1 MRSWNEYKTTFGS
14 TEAFHEAARSGDVVQ
29 IARLADKMRDLD
41 EKNAKG
47 YSALMLA
54 AYNGQL
60 EASRYLI
67 SIGADL
73 NSTDPAGNSILM
85 GVAFKGHRDILELL
99 LMHGADPQ
107 HKNRAGQDAL
117 QFAQMFGRF
126 DCAELLQ
133 KGEPKAAPWLQ
144 MLVAWFGYINPF
156 KSVRKV
162 A

>member
-1 MRSWNEYKTTFGS
+1 MRTWNDYKTTFGS
-14 TEAFHEAARSGDVVQ
+14 AEALHEAARSGDVLQ
-29 IARLADKMRDLD
+29 IARLSTPIDKLN

-54 AYNGQL
+54 AYNGHL

-67 SIGADL
+67 SVGADL

-85 GVAFKGHRDILELL
+85 GVAFKGHKDILQLL
-99 LMHGADPQ
+99 LLSGADPQ

-133 KGEPKAAPWLQ
+133 IGEPKARWQQ
-144 MLVAWFGYINPF
+144 MLAAWFGYINPF
-156 KSVRKV
+156 KSVRK
-162 A
+162 AA

>member
-1 MRSWNEYKTTFGS
+1 MRTWNEYKTTFARG
-14 TEAFHEAARSGDVVQ
+14 EALHEAARSGDVLQ
-29 IARLADKMRDLD
+29 IARLLAQIDALN

-54 AYNGQL
+54 AYNGHL

-67 SIGADL
+67 SVGADV

-85 GVAFKGHRDILELL
+85 GVAFKGHKDILQLL
-99 LMHGADPQ
+99 LRSGADPQ

-133 KGEPKAAPWLQ
+133 SGEPKARWKQ
-144 MLVAWFGYINPF
+144 MLIAWFGYINPF
-156 KSVRKV
+156 KSARKV

>member
-1 MRSWNEYKTTFGS
+1 MRTWNQYKSTFGS
-14 TEAFHEAARSGDVVQ
+14 PEALHEAARSGDVVG
-29 IARLADKMRDLD
+29 IARLTNTMQDID

-47 YSALMLA
+47 YSPLMLA

-60 EASRYLI
+60 QATRYLI
-67 SIGADL
+67 AIGADVH
-73 NSTDPAGNSILM
+73 STDPAGNSILM
-85 GVAFKGHRDILELL
+85 GVAFKGHSEILKLL
-99 LMHGADPQ
+99 LQHGADPQ
-107 HKNRAGQDAL
+107 HNNRAGQDAL

-133 KGEPKAAPWLQ
+133 KGEPKARWQQ

-156 KSVRKV
+156 KRVRKV

>member
-14 TEAFHEAARSGDVVQ
+14 TEVFHEAARSGDVVQ
-29 IARLADKMRDLD
+29 IARMADQMRDLD

-60 EASRYLI
+60 EATRYLI
-67 SIGADL
+67 SIGADIH
-73 NSTDPAGNSILM
+73 STDPAGNSILM
-85 GVAFKGHRDILELL
+85 GVAFKGHKDILEMLL
-99 LMHGADPQ
+99 KYGANPQ
-107 HKNRAGQDAL
+107 HRNRAGQDAL

-133 KGEPKAAPWLQ
+133 KGEPKAPWLQ

-156 KSVRKV
+156 KRVRKV

>member
-1 MRSWNEYKTTFGS
+1 MRTWNEYKTTSGS
-14 TEAFHEAARSGDVVQ
+14 IEAFHESARSGDVVQ
-29 IARLADKMRDLD
+29 IARLADEMRDLD

-85 GVAFKGHRDILELL
+85 GVAFKGHKEILELL

-117 QFAQMFGRF
+117 QFAHMFGRF

-133 KGEPKAAPWLQ
+133 KGELKAPWLQ
-144 MLVAWFGYINPF
+144 MLRAWFGYINPF
-156 KSVRKV
+156 KNIRKL

>member
-14 TEAFHEAARSGDVVQ
+14 ADAFHEAARTGDVLQ
-29 IARLADKMRDLD
+29 IARLADSIGDLD
-41 EKNAKG
+41 QKNAKG

-54 AYNGQL
+54 AYNGHL

-67 SIGADL
+67 SIGADI
-73 NSTDPAGNSILM
+73 NSTDAAGNSILM

-99 LMHGADPQ
+99 LRFNADPH

-133 KGEPKAAPWLQ
+133 KGEPKARWKQ
-144 MLVAWFGYINPF
+144 MLAAWFGYINPF